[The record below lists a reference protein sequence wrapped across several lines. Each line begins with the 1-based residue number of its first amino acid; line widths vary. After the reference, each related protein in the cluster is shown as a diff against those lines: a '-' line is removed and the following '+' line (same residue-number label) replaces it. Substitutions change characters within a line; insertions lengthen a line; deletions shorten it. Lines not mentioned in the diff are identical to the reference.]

1 MKKEVPIIIN
11 DKVDLCVTYKEIIAD
26 LQEKLTNVE
35 KIVIDSAKK
44 EVKKLEEDFVYTGTI
59 DVKGTEK
66 TIQVQ
71 FKDQY
76 SEPKIPLIKLK
87 EVFGAIFNTF
97 FQQKLKY
104 EIIESSIDNL
114 KIITG
119 ERFKTFIKTKK
130 SILPVKDFNK
140 VCNAASFDK
149 EQEEVIDRI
158 NKEYKH
164 KPTLKYS

>member
-1 MKKEVPIIIN
+1 MKKEIPEIIN
-11 DKVDLCVTYKEIIAD
+11 EKVDLCVTYKEIIAD

-35 KIVIDSAKK
+35 KIVIDNAKK

-59 DVKGTEK
+59 NVKGTEK

-71 FKDQY
+71 FKDTY
-76 SEPKIPLIKLK
+76 SEPKIPLIRLK
-87 EVFGAIFNTF
+87 EVFGVIFNRF
-97 FQQKLKY
+97 FQQKLEY
-104 EIIESSIDNL
+104 AVNESNVENL
-114 KIITG
+114 KIIIG
-119 ERFKTFIKTKK
+119 ERFNTFITVKK

-149 EQEEVIDRI
+149 EQEEVINII
-158 NKEYKH
+158 NKECKH